1 MSDEQVEVV
10 NNTSGKMTALRG
22 KYGKDANC
30 GDGVAEALKGA
41 DLNALLDFAE
51 NHGID
56 VAKYAHLNNG
66 QKRMNVGNRIRA
78 IVKKGDLTLEQLQ
91 DIARAEVPVKA
102 AKAEPAS
109 TEQ

>member
-1 MSDEQVEVV
+1 MSEGQVEVV
-10 NNTSGKMTALRG
+10 NAVSTKMGALRG

-30 GDGVAEALKGA
+30 GDEVAAALKGA
-41 DLNALLDFAE
+41 ELGALLDFAE

-78 IVKKGDLTLEQLQ
+78 LVKKGDLQVEQLQ
-91 DIARAEVPVKA
+91 DIERAPVKVKA
-102 AKAEPAS
+102 EKAEPA
-109 TEQ
+109 TE